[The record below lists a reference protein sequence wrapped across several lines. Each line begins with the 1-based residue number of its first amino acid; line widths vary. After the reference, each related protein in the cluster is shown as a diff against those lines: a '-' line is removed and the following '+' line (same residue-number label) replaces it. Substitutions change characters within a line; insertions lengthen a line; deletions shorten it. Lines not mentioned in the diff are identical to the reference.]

1 MCRTKE
7 DTAHAAGAPGFE
19 RSCAEGNG
27 LHSQFHMDSMIIV
40 GSSRKGDRVMSKVLV
55 VYCSMSGNTKA
66 AAEAIAEGA
75 RTAGARVT
83 LKKGADA
90 QPKDLLECD
99 AVALGSYD
107 AFSYMGGGLK
117 DFLDR
122 AFYPTQGQVTDKPYA
137 AFLTH
142 GGGGKA
148 IESIESIAQSFK
160 FKKAAKPVLV
170 KGKPEGQAIVDLKA
184 LGAKLA
190 AAAGK

>member
-1 MCRTKE
+1 
-7 DTAHAAGAPGFE
+7 
-19 RSCAEGNG
+19 
-27 LHSQFHMDSMIIV
+27 
-40 GSSRKGDRVMSKVLV
+40 MSKVLV

-83 LKKGADA
+83 LKEGADA

-137 AFLTH
+137 AFVTH

-160 FKKAAKPVLV
+160 FKKAVKPVLV
-170 KGKPEGQAIVDLKA
+170 KGKPEGQAIVDLRV

-190 AAAGK
+190 APAGK

>member
-1 MCRTKE
+1 
-7 DTAHAAGAPGFE
+7 
-19 RSCAEGNG
+19 
-27 LHSQFHMDSMIIV
+27 
-40 GSSRKGDRVMSKVLV
+40 MSKVLI

-75 RTAGARVT
+75 KTAGAQVT
-83 LKKGADA
+83 IKEGTAV
-90 QPKDLLECD
+90 QPDDLLKCD

-117 DFLDR
+117 DFFDR

-148 IESIESIAQSFK
+148 IQSIDSVAKSFK
-160 FKKAAKPVLV
+160 LKKVAEAVLI
-170 KGKPEGQAIVDLKA
+170 KGKPEGQSLADLKT
-184 LGAKLA
+184 LGAKMA

>member
-1 MCRTKE
+1 
-7 DTAHAAGAPGFE
+7 
-19 RSCAEGNG
+19 
-27 LHSQFHMDSMIIV
+27 
-40 GSSRKGDRVMSKVLV
+40 MSKVLV

-66 AAEAIAEGA
+66 AAEAVAEGA
-75 RTAGARVT
+75 RDAGAQVVVKT
-83 LKKGADA
+83 GFEA
-90 QPKDLLECD
+90 QPQDLLDCS

-122 AFYPTQGQVTDKPYA
+122 AYYPTQTRITGKPYA

-148 IESIESIAQSFK
+148 IQSIESIARSFK
-160 FKKAAKPVLV
+160 LDRAADSILV
-170 KGKPEGQAIVDLKA
+170 KGRPEGQVIADLKA

-190 AAAGK
+190 AASK

>member
-1 MCRTKE
+1 M
-7 DTAHAAGAPGFE
+7 A
-19 RSCAEGNG
+19 
-27 LHSQFHMDSMIIV
+27 
-40 GSSRKGDRVMSKVLV
+40 KVLV

-66 AAEAIAEGA
+66 AAEAIAVGA
-75 RTAGARVT
+75 RGAGAKVT
-83 LKKGADA
+83 LKSGVEA
-90 QPKDLLECD
+90 QPKDLTDCD

-122 AFYPTQGQVTDKPYA
+122 AYYPTQGQVTDKPYA

-148 IESIESIAQSFK
+148 IASIESVAQSFK
-160 FKKAAKPVLV
+160 LKKIADAALI
-170 KGKPEGQAIVDLKA
+170 KGKPEGATLTALKA

-190 AAAGK
+190 GAKK

>member
-1 MCRTKE
+1 
-7 DTAHAAGAPGFE
+7 
-19 RSCAEGNG
+19 
-27 LHSQFHMDSMIIV
+27 
-40 GSSRKGDRVMSKVLV
+40 MSKVLV

-160 FKKAAKPVLV
+160 FKKAVKPVLV

>member
-1 MCRTKE
+1 
-7 DTAHAAGAPGFE
+7 
-19 RSCAEGNG
+19 
-27 LHSQFHMDSMIIV
+27 
-40 GSSRKGDRVMSKVLV
+40 MSKVLI

-66 AAEAIAEGA
+66 AAEAIEEGA
-75 RTAGARVT
+75 KKAGAQVT
-83 LKKGADA
+83 IKEGSAA
-90 QPKDLLECD
+90 QPDDLLKCD

-122 AFYPTQGQVTDKPYA
+122 VFYPTQGQVTDKPYA

-148 IESIESIAQSFK
+148 VQSIESIAQSFK
-160 FKKAAKPVLV
+160 LKKVAESVLV
-170 KGKPEGQAIVDLKA
+170 KGRPEGQALADLRA
-184 LGAKLA
+184 LGAKMA